1 MAIRRNAKSGEQV
14 RYVGANIGYMPG
26 IPMQDMDAETWNALD
41 PDLREN
47 ALRAGLYQLGGPE
60 EGAEQTAEI
69 NGEAGE
75 PLPAEKPSKR
85 VKPKPAA
92 DVAADVEGDAHQEE

>member
-1 MAIRRNAKSGEQV
+1 MAIRRNAKTGETV

-26 IPMQDMDAETWNALD
+26 VPMQDMDAETWNALD

-60 EGAEQTAEI
+60 EGAEETAEI
-69 NGEAGE
+69 GTLPTAEPTAKEKTRAPRVRAAHDEEAPPDE
-75 PLPAEKPSKR
+75 QPRAE
-85 VKPKPAA
+85 
-92 DVAADVEGDAHQEE
+92 